1 MIVKFFD
8 LKHNTLNQNKLI
20 LFYGDNEGLKNDEI
34 LKITKNHKINIL
46 EEKDILENNKIFFN
60 NLYSGSLFENEKF
73 FVIKRSTDKIV
84 KIIEELELEN
94 INDTII
100 IINSGVLEKK
110 SKLRSLFEK
119 DKKFICVAFYPDT
132 GATLSKL
139 ANAFLRERKIMI
151 SQSDINLIIDKC
163 AGDRISLKNELEKI
177 DLYSHFKKKI
187 TNEDI
192 KKLTNLRENHSISEL
207 IDNCL
212 AKNKKKIIKI
222 LNENNFNSE
231 DCILITR
238 TFLNKSKKIL
248 KLLTEFKINKNIELT
263 ISSAKPPIFWKDK
276 EITKQQIQKWTPENI
291 KKLIYKLSV
300 IELLIKRN
308 LDSSVNIIT
317 DFVLDQA
324 STNSNN

>member
-1 MIVKFFD
+1 VIVKFFD

-20 LFYGDNEGLKNDEI
+20 LFYGDNEGLKNDET

-84 KIIEELELEN
+84 KIIEELKLEN
-94 INDTII
+94 INDAII

-177 DLYSHFKKKI
+177 DLYSQFKKKI
-187 TNEDI
+187 TTEDI

-238 TFLNKSKKIL
+238 TFLNKSKK
-248 KLLTEFKINKNIELT
+248 
-263 ISSAKPPIFWKDK
+263 
-276 EITKQQIQKWTPENI
+276 
-291 KKLIYKLSV
+291 Y
-300 IELLIKRN
+300 
-308 LDSSVNIIT
+308 
-317 DFVLDQA
+317 
-324 STNSNN
+324 

>member
-46 EEKDILENNKIFFN
+46 EEKDILDNNKIFFN

-222 LNENNFNSE
+222 LNENNFSSE

-276 EITKQQIQKWTPENI
+276 EITKQQIKKWTPENI